1 MKKSYVISAMAFGIV
16 LLSGCGTETNKGATS
31 EEQPE
36 VSYNSELGI
45 EPVPESLGKEYTSNF
60 QRYTKVNA
68 PSGKPIH
75 IVIQDRITDEQ
86 AVRCRA
92 ILEHFLA
99 DYPGSK
105 YGSDKGEVAN
115 KMADNNAVLTL
126 LNGKDDGENPVEV
139 FGQALFEE
147 EIQIEGHPWYVGQNY
162 EHRDAAYEE
171 ILHFVHDFGIG
182 VDGYNSFPG
191 AAPEFQKEIRAAQ
204 TNGLEKGI
212 WAGDERMQDW
222 INELSEEN
230 SLSQEYLA
238 SVIDTYYG
246 LWGAFTE
253 IDGGMWGFYAAK
265 TRDDLKSKD
274 PMGHELMDN
283 TFFHPYLAYNARID
297 KSFNGTFSLKFNPE
311 LPYTHHSRYLKGIT
325 LLGTNDI
332 GVRVNEL
339 DNDITGN
346 QGRNKVIFT
355 GHKDDYTISTNTG
368 LVTVVD
374 KVERRDGSN
383 TLRSIEQ
390 LQFLDKAVEL

>member
-1 MKKSYVISAMAFGIV
+1 MRKLSLTCAV
-16 LLSGCGTETNKGATS
+16 LGFFFLVGCGTNAKKETSAKM
-31 EEQPE
+31 QPE
-36 VSYNSELGI
+36 VTYNSELGI
-45 EPVPESLGKEYTSNF
+45 EAVPESLGKEYTSNF
-60 QRYTKVNA
+60 QRYTKVVA
-68 PSGKPIH
+68 PNGKPIH

-147 EIQIEGHPWYVGQNY
+147 EIQVEGHPWYVNQNY

-182 VDGYNSFPG
+182 VDGHNSFPG
-191 AAPEFQKEIRAAQ
+191 AAPEFQKEIRTAQ
-204 TNGLEKGI
+204 INGLEKKL
-212 WAGDERMQDW
+212 WAGDERMQPW
-222 INELSEEN
+222 IDELSEEN

-253 IDGGMWGFYAAK
+253 RDGGMWGFYAAQ
-265 TRDDLKSKD
+265 TRDDLESKD
-274 PMGHELMDN
+274 PMGYELMDN
-283 TFFHPYLAYNARID
+283 TFFHPYLTYNARID
-297 KSFNGTFSLKFNPE
+297 KGFEGTFSLKFNQE
-311 LPYTHHSRYLKGIT
+311 IPYSHHSRYLKDIT
-325 LLGTNDI
+325 LLGTNNVN
-332 GVRVNEL
+332 VRVNEL

-346 QGRNKVIFT
+346 QGANVVIFS
-355 GHKDDYTISTNTG
+355 GNQNEYTITKDAGSIM
-368 LVTVVD
+368 VVD
-374 KVERRDGSN
+374 KIEGRDGSN
-383 TLRSIEQ
+383 RLKGIEQ
-390 LQFLDKAVEL
+390 LQFLDGTIEP